1 MLSEKIDVLQLT
13 FYTAPVSCL
22 MLFPF
27 YLYRE
32 VCCLLHTYP
41 QGENNTQPTASKW
54 TLCLFPVTPIKC
66 FRITQVLSHTSST
79 TVCALLA
86 DEYPDG
92 SPLCAAC

>member
-32 VCCLLHTYP
+32 VSVLLHSYP
-41 QGENNTQPTASKW
+41 QKGKSIPAH
-54 TLCLFPVTPIKC
+54 CLQVTNSYS
-66 FRITQVLSHTSST
+66 Q
-79 TVCALLA
+79 
-86 DEYPDG
+86 
-92 SPLCAAC
+92 